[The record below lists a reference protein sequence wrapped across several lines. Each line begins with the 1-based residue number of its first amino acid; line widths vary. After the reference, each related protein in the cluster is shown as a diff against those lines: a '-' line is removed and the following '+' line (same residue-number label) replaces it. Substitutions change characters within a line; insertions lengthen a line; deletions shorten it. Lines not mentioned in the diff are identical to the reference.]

1 MKRLFLLLLLV
12 PALCELHAQAFPEG
26 TTSAYYAPNPNSN
39 VKYRGSLDASIRIGN
54 SGVGRYGITT
64 IHGLGIGDYAMVG
77 LGTGLYYYTQRYYK
91 ETTQWTLFLHGQS
104 NLINPKKHKFVP
116 YAGASVG
123 YSAINSFFAEPTF
136 GVKMMLK
143 GSKALKLSIG
153 YVYEKYNGSLSK
165 MWEPVPGS
173 GPIIVDPETGESFP
187 ADGGY
192 VLLDD
197 VREHLSGLVI
207 SFGYQF

>member
-1 MKRLFLLLLLV
+1 MKKLFLLLLLV
-12 PALCELHAQAFPEG
+12 PTFCELSAQAFPEG
-26 TTSAYYAPNPNSN
+26 TTPAYFAPNPNSN
-39 VKYRGSLDASIRIGN
+39 VKYRGSIDASIRIGN

-64 IHGLGIGDYAMVG
+64 IHGLAIGDYASVG

-116 YAGASVG
+116 YLGASVG
-123 YSAINSFFAEPTF
+123 YSGINSIFAEPMV

-143 GSKALKLSIG
+143 KGQALKLSIG
-153 YVYEKYNGSLSK
+153 YVYERYNGTLDK

-173 GPIIVDPETGESFP
+173 GEVVVDPESGESFP
-187 ADGGY
+187 TDGGY

-197 VREHLSGLVI
+197 VRAHLSGFVI